1 MKNPLLKRIP
11 REIKND
17 WGKYLGLFLFMAI
30 MISVISGFLVADI
43 SMEDAYYGGFI
54 KYNIEDGHM
63 AFNKAPDADLLE
75 KIEEKSGIK
84 FYDLEYFEEDL
95 KGTSKTF
102 RVYKDREEV
111 NLECIM
117 DGRMPE
123 ADDEIAI
130 DRMFGE
136 NNDIKAG
143 DTVNL
148 NGREL
153 KVTGYIAVPDYSCLF
168 EKSTDMMFD
177 SINFTIAVMT
187 KEGYE
192 KFGSRHITHN
202 YAWQYGEGVD
212 ANDDEVANAESEKLI
227 DILEEALKDYNRGI
241 AEEAVD
247 TAKLIIVSKAFG
259 IMKDSGMDP
268 SLFNSDQ
275 GYETLLPLIEQG
287 IKEQGIDI
295 EAELSEV
302 TSSYPDLD
310 TKLGKEDIK
319 RAFELSA
326 KQAESLESSLDSL
339 KDKAL
344 TLSDYLPRYMN
355 QAINFTGDDMGG
367 DKAAVILF
375 DYIITVVLAFVFAV
389 TISNTITQEAGT
401 IGTLRASGYT
411 KGELIRHYMILPV
424 AVTFL
429 AACIGNLFGY
439 TLLKGLL
446 ASMYYRSYS
455 LCTYQTKW
463 SAQAFVITT
472 LIPVILMFAINLI
485 VLSVKL
491 KISPLRF
498 IRHDLSRKGKK
509 KAFKLKTTIPI
520 LRRFRLRILF
530 QNIPNYLTLFLGI
543 FLASVICIFGLMF
556 VPLLDEYADMIVE
569 ERISDYQYILTDKA
583 ETAVKDA
590 EKFGAETLKTTDDS
604 FMIEDVSVLGISK
617 DSKYVTKE
625 IEEGTV
631 LVSSSMAN
639 KYKLKAGDTLTLKE
653 KYGKKTYDFK
663 VSGEYTYSAAMT
675 VFMNLEELNSTFGRN
690 ADDYSGYFS
699 NTEITDIDKDI
710 IAATITVKDLT
721 KTSDQLD
728 RSMGNFMVIFQYFG
742 VVMFLLLMFMLSK
755 QIIEKNAISI
765 SMVKILGFKNGEI
778 GGLYIVATSLVVIVS
793 LLVTIPITHGALY
806 LVFDNYLYTRMTGYI
821 PFIISPSCY
830 IYTVV
835 LGILSYIAV
844 AALQLIKIK
853 KIPMS
858 EALKNVE

>member
-192 KFGSRHITHN
+192 NFDSRHITHN

-326 KQAESLESSLDSL
+326 KQAESLESSLDAL

-778 GGLYIVATSLVVIVS
+778 GGLYIVATSLVVIIS
-793 LLVTIPITHGALY
+793 LLITIPITHGALY
-806 LVFDNYLYTRMTGYI
+806 LVFDKYLYTRMTGYI